1 MPLSGRP
8 PGPGKRFAVVCNACI
23 KAKKSAKKCKD
34 LGHQDPP
41 EEAVMETPAVGLS
54 AHNLFG
60 SQAAAG
66 ADVRSAVQCK
76 ELGHIPDQLEDA
88 DQPSAGR
95 PMPSSGRPAGMRFAV
110 VCNACIK
117 AKKSAKKCK
126 DLGRQE
132 PPEEAGMKTAAAG
145 LSAHNLFGSQAAAG
159 SFCRAAS
166 GPSADSHLDP
176 QAWLLE
182 RAAGGPPDGVRSG
195 ATDVRRH
202 QPAKSVRRASGRR
215 EVAAVV
221 AKIART
227 MGLCVE
233 EEKDLSSWA
242 KIAFWL
248 QEQRAITDLFGR
260 LHVPHSLFQMEGSR
274 YSTIDSCQLLEA
286 KAKEYKGGDLLEGF
300 SVAELRS
307 LWPSGEYRPASRERM
322 LEVAFR
328 IEMRALRPP
337 ADIIAGFLLE
347 EHTLLIQRA
356 VAGMSLSDLQ
366 SFVCQRWEGMFKSY
380 KNNICAINTCVRKL
394 EEREEL
400 AVDTEHR
407 FRINAMCRLMR
418 CGFSRSLFTVQ
429 QRSERSSQGPV
440 VEGQA

>member
-1 MPLSGRP
+1 M
-8 PGPGKRFAVVCNACI
+8 
-23 KAKKSAKKCKD
+23 
-34 LGHQDPP
+34 
-41 EEAVMETPAVGLS
+41 EA
-54 AHNLFG
+54 
-60 SQAAAG
+60 
-66 ADVRSAVQCK
+66 
-76 ELGHIPDQLEDA
+76 
-88 DQPSAGR
+88 
-95 PMPSSGRPAGMRFAV
+95 
-110 VCNACIK
+110 
-117 AKKSAKKCK
+117 
-126 DLGRQE
+126 
-132 PPEEAGMKTAAAG
+132 AAAG

-176 QAWLLE
+176 QAGLLE

-195 ATDVRRH
+195 AADVRRR

-274 YSTIDSCQLLEA
+274 YSTIDSSQLLEA
-286 KAKEYKGGDLLEGF
+286 QAKEYKGDDLLEGF

-307 LWPSGEYRPASRERM
+307 LWPSGEFRPASRERM

-328 IEMRALRPP
+328 IEMRVLLPP
-337 ADIIAGFLLE
+337 ADIIVGGTPSCRRQ
-347 EHTLLIQRA
+347 TLT
-356 VAGMSLSDLQ
+356 SDFK
-366 SFVCQRWEGMFKSY
+366 FVR
-380 KNNICAINTCVRKL
+380 
-394 EEREEL
+394 
-400 AVDTEHR
+400 
-407 FRINAMCRLMR
+407 
-418 CGFSRSLFTVQ
+418 
-429 QRSERSSQGPV
+429 
-440 VEGQA
+440 